1 MFQLQLHVH
10 PQTEQRLKAI
20 LAHAQDEEAFV
31 QSIIAYQ
38 VSELHKAV
46 LNIRLDLHELEA
58 KHQQTSAAFYQQYVQ
73 GTAGDSEEIM
83 LWAGLYELL
92 LENESR
98 LRELA

>member
-1 MFQLQLHVH
+1 MLQLQLDVR
-10 PQTEQRLKAI
+10 PQTAQRLQAI
-20 LAHAQDEEAFV
+20 LAHAQDEESFA

-38 VSELHKAV
+38 ISELHKAV
-46 LNIRLDLHELEA
+46 LNIRLDLQEMEA
-58 KHQQTSAAFYQQYVQ
+58 KHQQASAQFYQQYMQ
-73 GTAGDSEEIM
+73 GKAGDSEEAM